1 MGEAGR
7 QAATDGRAPGGAM
20 DGARE
25 AHGCADNSGQDR
37 GRARGATPV
46 DRHHRELHCEAATQA
61 AGAGDG
67 GGATIGAPPGRSHA
81 PAVGP
86 PEFRTAEGGLERGGP
101 APRRVP
107 ARPPFLSYS
116 LSIAVH
122 LQASGPRPRANTR
135 GHCAATVG
143 RAGRCAVTASG
154 RRGGRRRRQCGSCE
168 HTPGRSARFS
178 FLARGRPAPLRA
190 NARSPERPGGRPP
203 PPGRGAS
210 TVGEAAEPRPRAAT
224 ADAGG
229 ARVRAD
235 AAASLKGDGLGGRN
249 L

>member
-1 MGEAGR
+1 MRRQFRTRPGTRTTRDPGRPPPQRAALRSSYAG
-7 QAATDGRAPGGAM
+7 GRGG
-20 DGARE
+20 
-25 AHGCADNSGQDR
+25 
-37 GRARGATPV
+37 GRR
-46 DRHHRELHCEAATQA
+46 
-61 AGAGDG
+61 

-86 PEFRTAEGGLERGGP
+86 PEFRTAEGGLERGGS
-101 APRRVP
+101 APRRSH

-116 LSIAVH
+116 LSIALH
-122 LQASGPRPRANTR
+122 LQASAPRPRANTR
-135 GHCAATVG
+135 GLCAATVG
-143 RAGRCAVTASG
+143 RAARGAVAAPAW
-154 RRGGRRRRQCGSCE
+154 RGGRRRRQCGSCE

-178 FLARGRPAPLRA
+178 FLARGRPARLRA

-210 TVGEAAEPRPRAAT
+210 TGGEAAEPRPRAPT

-235 AAASLKGDGLGGRN
+235 AAASLKGEGLGGRN